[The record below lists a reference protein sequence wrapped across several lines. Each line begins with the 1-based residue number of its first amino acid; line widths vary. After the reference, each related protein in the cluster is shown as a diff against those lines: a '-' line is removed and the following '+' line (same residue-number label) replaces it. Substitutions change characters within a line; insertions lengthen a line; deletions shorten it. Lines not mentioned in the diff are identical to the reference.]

1 MQEMFYLAMT
11 MQSLSLLRADDFT
24 LLLVSIVLNTEHKKS
39 TDRGVWVGTDPK
51 PIINEKLFFFP
62 R

>member
-24 LLLVSIVLNTEHKKS
+24 SLLVSILSVTEHKKS
-39 TDRGVWVGTDPK
+39 TDRGVWVGTDPRS
-51 PIINEKLFFFP
+51 IIN
-62 R
+62 